1 MHALRALMS
10 SAHIQIRWSPP
21 CSSSTQRQSSKQ
33 EQDYPLCFSVFVLH
47 GSLYNEHHVPIYSH
61 SVYVH
66 KHSQPDSSSHEALW
80 FLTGLGAGRVGED
93 VS

>member
-1 MHALRALMS
+1 MESILQQQH
-10 SAHIQIRWSPP
+10 
-21 CSSSTQRQSSKQ
+21 T

-93 VS
+93 VL

>member
-1 MHALRALMS
+1 MEPTLQQQHTETEQQTRAGLS
-10 SAHIQIRWSPP
+10 
-21 CSSSTQRQSSKQ
+21 
-33 EQDYPLCFSVFVLH
+33 SVFVLH